1 MPFLSAHI
9 TGQPEGIKRVGFTFG
24 SGKSDKLF
32 KNIPDGSDIGIA
44 VMGFVDLLADFFS
57 VLQKA
62 SRIRPEF
69 LHFICDMRGAGQ
81 NL

>member
-1 MPFLSAHI
+1 MPGVKYHR
-9 TGQPEGIKRVGFTFG
+9 PEGMQKVGFNVG
-24 SGKSDKLF
+24 SGKSNKLI
-32 KNIPDGSDIGIA
+32 KNIPDGSAISIT
-44 VMGFVDLLADFFS
+44 VMGFVDFLADFFP

-69 LHFICDMRGAGQ
+69 LHFICDMPGAGQ